1 MTATEWIMLL
11 ALSIVWGGSFFFF
24 KILVAELPVLTIVMV
39 RVTAAAI
46 LLVGIVYLS
55 GQRMP
60 RSRQT
65 WIAFGMM
72 GIFNNVLP
80 FSLIIWGKTHI
91 QSGLAA
97 ILNATSPLFSV
108 VLAHLWT
115 REERLTPNRV
125 SGVLIGLVGVV
136 VLMGTKAL
144 AGLNLTSLAQ
154 LAVIVA
160 AISYAWSAIYARRF
174 RAFGIPPLPMA
185 AGQTVIAA
193 VLATPLALLIDRPW
207 AFSHTPSLS
216 AWGALAGL
224 IVLSTVLAYI
234 VYFRILA
241 SAGATNALLVTFLSP
256 VSALVLGA
264 LILKERLVL
273 NDVLGML
280 LIFAGLAVMDGR
292 LFRMFRPHAAAADIS
307 RE

>member
-1 MTATEWIMLL
+1 
-11 ALSIVWGGSFFFF
+11 
-24 KILVAELPVLTIVMV
+24 
-39 RVTAAAI
+39 
-46 LLVGIVYLS
+46 
-55 GQRMP
+55 
-60 RSRQT
+60 
-65 WIAFGMM
+65 
-72 GIFNNVLP
+72 
-80 FSLIIWGKTHI
+80 
-91 QSGLAA
+91 
-97 ILNATSPLFSV
+97 
-108 VLAHLWT
+108 
-115 REERLTPNRV
+115 
-125 SGVLIGLVGVV
+125 
-136 VLMGTKAL
+136 VLMGAKAL

-174 RAFGIPPLPMA
+174 RALGIPPLPMA
-185 AGQTVIAA
+185 AGQTVMAA
-193 VLATPLALLIDRPW
+193 VLATPLALLIDRPRTY
-207 AFSHTPSLS
+207 SHTPSLS

-264 LILKERLVL
+264 LILKERILL

-280 LIFAGLAVMDGR
+280 LIFTGLAVMDGR

-307 RE
+307 RD

>member
-1 MTATEWIMLL
+1 MLL

-60 RSRQT
+60 RSRQA

-72 GIFNNVLP
+72 GVFNNVLP
-80 FSLIIWGKTHI
+80 FSLIIWGEMHI

-115 REERLTPNRV
+115 RQERLTPNRV
-125 SGVLIGLVGVV
+125 AGVLVGLVGVG
-136 VLMGTKAL
+136 VLMGAKAL

-174 RAFGIPPLPMA
+174 RALGIPPLPMA
-185 AGQTVIAA
+185 AGQTVMAA
-193 VLATPLALLIDRPW
+193 VLAAPLALLIDRPW
-207 AFSHTPSLS
+207 TFSHTPSLS

-256 VSALVLGA
+256 VSALVQGA
-264 LILKERLVL
+264 LILKEHILL
-273 NDVLGML
+273 NDVLGMF
-280 LIFAGLAVMDGR
+280 LIFTGLAVMDGR